1 MTRFR
6 FDRRVTWALG
16 AVLASTSTAWACSY
30 VAARTASAWLG
41 VSMFDDVSAP
51 LPSNLAQCDAL
62 TPSELDF
69 DVFGRRCRPIEP
81 GTEVRTYAATLQV
94 STEPDE
100 TAPTVPVMTDA
111 VYVPRR
117 EHGGDGCGGSSCG
130 PSATPAHLSLVM
142 ELTDDRAPSTALTF
156 AVWVSDAPE
165 PVPSRAPSWVGM
177 QGAFGGFASDRRI
190 SGPVGLTVPWSQ
202 PTAGRDR
209 WVTVAVAD
217 QAGNITDFSE
227 PMWVD
232 TGERGCATG
241 GLPQGMLLPAL
252 LGLWASSRARRR
264 RPRGGR

>member
-1 MTRFR
+1 M
-6 FDRRVTWALG
+6 
-16 AVLASTSTAWACSY
+16 
-30 VAARTASAWLG
+30 
-41 VSMFDDVSAP
+41 
-51 LPSNLAQCDAL
+51 
-62 TPSELDF
+62 
-69 DVFGRRCRPIEP
+69 
-81 GTEVRTYAATLQV
+81 RTYAATLQV

-100 TAPTVPVMTDA
+100 TAPTVPVVTDA

-190 SGPVGLTVPWSQ
+190 SGPGGLTVPWSQ